1 MIAAEKA
8 EVPNFSMAL
17 PMPIVPV
24 NQPPKQTVLFPHF
37 FDDITAQ
44 EKNVSIETP
53 VDYDDSDEDEENNL
67 KRNDEMATPKQMPT
81 MDKTTIVVP
90 KMEVPTMEMPK
101 IMVPTLEKTT
111 MAQRQMIEV
120 PTTEMPIIAVP
131 KMKVPTIEQM
141 ATMAVPTTEMSIA
154 VPNKAQIP
162 TVAVPTTALIQTV
175 HTLHFATEEQT
186 QIDQRR
192 EEEQREEQEE
202 QQQDI
207 VEELQKEG
215 KRTETTKTAQLI
227 VPKTEEEQNGEE
239 EGQQIEEPN
248 AEEAAEQSD
257 GQLGQ
262 QAVPATQQSIE
273 EETAQV
279 REEQQHEQKAQTETI
294 TLVKALE
301 KTPKAL
307 AQEKTAEEA
316 KSELEQI
323 QAVRP
328 PSEEATKVPINGSMH
343 QSSAEKEVPSPSGD
357 HAAHPPSATP
367 PFRAVCPPSATPPM
381 HTKSKHF
388 RALRPFS
395 IPQQKQQKKGL
406 QKIQSQEDPPADDV
420 RLGLTVLRGTDLR
433 HHPLR
438 QTLPWEEPRHKEA
451 IFPTALSPPPNKPKI
466 GTIGRTEEMAQ
477 IVEEV
482 QESDNGEEEKHGKR
496 IYLDYT
502 RQNRISRPVRV
513 EHKNSKE
520 LIKDECVQSRDC
532 GRRQFLCCV
541 KRWCDLGGECGMA
554 KFCLPSCEMT
564 KLAHLSELSP
574 EGMPRIDLLYD

>member
-8 EVPNFSMAL
+8 EVPNFSTAL

-24 NQPPKQTVLFPHF
+24 NQPPKQTLLFPHF

-67 KRNDEMATPKQMPT
+67 KRSDKMATAKQMPT
-81 MDKTTIVVP
+81 MEMTTMAQRQMMEVPMTEMATIAVP
-90 KMEVPTMEMPK
+90 KMEVPTTEMPK
-101 IMVPTLEKTT
+101 IMVSAVEMRT

-120 PTTEMPIIAVP
+120 PTTGM
-131 KMKVPTIEQM
+131 PTI
-141 ATMAVPTTEMSIA
+141 V
-154 VPNKAQIP
+154 VPNKTQIP

-175 HTLHFATEEQT
+175 HTLHFATDEQT

-192 EEEQREEQEE
+192 EEEQREEE
-202 QQQDI
+202 QQQNID
-207 VEELQKEG
+207 EELQKEE
-215 KRTETTKTAQLI
+215 KRRETTKTAHLI

-239 EGQQIEEPN
+239 KGQQKQQIEEPN
-248 AEEAAEQSD
+248 AEEVAEQSD
-257 GQLGQ
+257 GQQKQ
-262 QAVPATQQSIE
+262 QAVPATQPSVE
-273 EETAQV
+273 EETAQPKV
-279 REEQQHEQKAQTETI
+279 REEQQQQQQQQQQHEQKAQTETI
-294 TLVKALE
+294 ALVKALQ
-301 KTPKAL
+301 TPPKGV
-307 AQEKTAEEA
+307 AQETATTEA
-316 KSELEQI
+316 ENAPQHA

-328 PSEEATKVPINGSMH
+328 PSEEATKAPINGQESMH
-343 QSSAEKEVPSPSGD
+343 QSSAEKEVPSPSGGQ
-357 HAAHPPSATP
+357 AAHPPSATP
-367 PFRAVCPPSATPPM
+367 PFRA
-381 HTKSKHF
+381 
-388 RALRPFS
+388 
-395 IPQQKQQKKGL
+395 
-406 QKIQSQEDPPADDV
+406 IQSQEDPPADGV

-451 IFPTALSPPPNKPKI
+451 IFPTALSPPPNKPTI
-466 GTIGRTEEMAQ
+466 GTIERTEEMAQ

-482 QESDNGEEEKHGKR
+482 QESDNGVDETHGKR

-502 RQNRISRPVRV
+502 RQNRISRPIRV

-520 LIKDECVQSRDC
+520 LIKDECAQSRDC